1 MHVLHSSLHL
11 IHFSC
16 PVASKPQPPAKTLD
30 EYLISPITGER
41 IQASKMQE
49 HMRIGLLDPRW
60 LEQRDRGIRERQIE
74 DEVYAPGMD
83 IESSLKQLAERRTDI
98 FGVEE
103 TAIGKKI
110 GEEEIQKPE
119 EKVSA
124 SGEGIAIWFFCVKEM
139 SKRNRLLVIR
149 L

>member
-1 MHVLHSSLHL
+1 M
-11 IHFSC
+11 
-16 PVASKPQPPAKTLD
+16 P
-30 EYLISPITGER
+30 
-41 IQASKMQE
+41 E

-60 LEQRDRGIRERQIE
+60 LEQRDRSIRDRQTE
-74 DEVYAPGMD
+74 DEVYAPGLD

-119 EKVSA
+119 EKVKTLSNC
-124 SGEGIAIWFFCVKEM
+124 SFYKTVFNNNNNNNNCILLHF
-139 SKRNRLLVIR
+139 RLPGMGTLEAWLVHSR
-149 L
+149 QRRPTSPCKSR